1 MPKISIVVPFHNEEE
16 SSEGIAAAVARAIS
30 TGAGGRVVIVVAAM
44 TLPLSPRAD
53 CGNDRKTWSQ
63 FGGQTGI
70 IQADLHWNA
79 LHDLGEISGGIVG
92 RE

>member
-1 MPKISIVVPFHNEEE
+1 MRTPTIPKTGRVE

-53 CGNDRKTWSQ
+53 SGNYRKTWSEFRCQ
-63 FGGQTGI
+63 AVI
-70 IQADLHWNA
+70 IQADLY
-79 LHDLGEISGGIVG
+79 
-92 RE
+92 